1 MYRYAGAVELALA
14 LDPDDS
20 APLFLRIAHAIAEDV
35 QRGRLRAGA
44 RLPGSR
50 KLAQSLGVHRN
61 TVVAAY
67 EELTAEGWL
76 TTKSGGGTFV
86 SDALP
91 DPPPRRFSRR
101 ARAGVPAKVNFDLPP
116 PIALPPS
123 VEALPR
129 GTLALWGGTPDL
141 RLVPI
146 TAIARAHRR
155 ALSREGA
162 RLLAYSDSHGHPA
175 LRAAVAGWVSATRG
189 IAATPESVLVT
200 RGSQMAIDLVAKTLI
215 TPGHVVAV
223 EELGYRPA
231 WAALER
237 AGAELVPLP
246 IDRDGLST
254 HALERLCETRAVRA
268 VYVTPHH
275 HYPTTVVMSPQRR
288 MGLLELAE
296 RFRFAILE
304 DDYDHEFHYDGR
316 PLLPLASAD
325 VAGSVVYVGTLSKI
339 LAPGL
344 RLGFVVAPPD
354 LVERLARERFVVD
367 RQGDLVLES
376 AVAELMQDGVLDHH
390 ARRMRGIYRERRDA
404 LVSSLRKRLGS
415 RVEVAVPAGGMAL
428 WVHAPAID
436 VSAWKRRAL
445 AKQVAFMVA
454 RDFTFH
460 RTSRPYLRLGFASLD
475 PEELDEAVR
484 RMAASLKG

>member
-1 MYRYAGAVELALA
+1 MELALA
-14 LDPDDS
+14 LDPDDA

-44 RLPGSR
+44 RLPGTR

-67 EELTAEGWL
+67 EELSAEGWL
-76 TTKSGGGTFV
+76 KAAPGAGTFV

-91 DPPPRRFSRR
+91 DPRPRRFSRR
-101 ARAGVPAKVNFDLPP
+101 ARAGVPVKVGFDLPAP
-116 PIALPPS
+116 LVLPQ
-123 VEALPR
+123 VVQEQPR

-141 RLVPI
+141 RLVPV

-162 RLLAYSDSHGHPA
+162 RLLAYSDSRGHPA
-175 LRAAVAGWVSATRG
+175 LRDAIAQWVAGTRG
-189 IAATPESVLVT
+189 IAATPDTVLVT
-200 RGSQMAIDLVAKTLI
+200 RGSQMAIDLLARSLI

-231 WAALER
+231 WAALAR
-237 AGAELVPLP
+237 AGAELAPLP
-246 IDRDGLST
+246 IDDSGLST
-254 HALERLCETRAVRA
+254 SALERLCETRAVRA

-275 HYPTTVVMSPQRR
+275 HYPTTVAMSPSRR
-288 MGLLELAE
+288 MQLLDLAE
-296 RFRFAILE
+296 RFRFAVIE

-354 LVERLARERFVVD
+354 LVERLARERFIVD
-367 RQGDLVLES
+367 RQGDLVLE
-376 AVAELMQDGVLDHH
+376 AAIAELMHDGVVDHH
-390 ARRMRGIYRERRDA
+390 ARRMRSVYRERRDA
-404 LVSSLRKRLGS
+404 LIGALERRLGAS
-415 RVEVAVPAGGMAL
+415 VQASVPAGGMAL
-428 WVHAPAID
+428 WVHAPGID

-445 AKQVAFMVA
+445 AKKVAFMVA

-460 RTSRPYLRLGFASLD
+460 RTSRPYLRLGFAALE
-475 PEELDEAVR
+475 PKELDEAVR
-484 RMAASLKG
+484 RMASALRG